1 MKRSQKPF
9 LAITMLVILGL
20 ACGSQAVTP
29 SVISTGPAT
38 AAAVVVVSFT
48 PEPSPSP
55 TPIKPTTY
63 NIGDVIQLSD
73 HTIVLNSASI
83 TNNILKANFTV
94 ENTGAEPITVSS
106 IVNFEVKDAEGTKM
120 EQEYF
125 DCGSSM
131 DGSIIVGDKLKG
143 DICWS
148 LVAAKAVPFKIY
160 YQPNVFNADVTVVW
174 VINP

>member
-1 MKRSQKPF
+1 MKRSPNLL
-9 LAITMLVILGL
+9 LAITMLVILAL

-38 AAAVVVVSFT
+38 TAPVVIVSFT
-48 PEPSPSP
+48 PEPSLTP
-55 TPIKPTTY
+55 TPIKPSTY
-63 NIGDVIQLSD
+63 NVGDVIQLRD

-94 ENTGAEPITVSS
+94 ENTGSEPITISS
-106 IVNFEVKDAEGTKM
+106 IADFSVKDAEGTKM
-120 EQEYF
+120 EQEFF
-125 DCGSSM
+125 DCGTSF
-131 DGSIIVGDKLKG
+131 DGSVIVGDKLKG

-148 LVAAKAVPFKIY
+148 LLQAKAVPFKIY
-160 YQPNVFNADVTVVW
+160 YQPNIFNADVTVVW